1 MSNENA
7 TSNGAVKK
15 YMHTISLLYYF
26 RTTIIVLP
34 WTSCGKDAVDDGYLK
49 EGEVHQIHSS
59 IEFNR

>member
-1 MSNENA
+1 MSIENA

-34 WTSCGKDAVDDGYLK
+34 WTS
-49 EGEVHQIHSS
+49 
-59 IEFNR
+59 